1 MEFHVPVLYL
11 AFLSEAIVHL
21 GCSPSMLL
29 FHRQEFFKTFFDLL
43 SFQADVTDLR
53 AIEETYVPVIKFK

>member
-1 MEFHVPVLYL
+1 
-11 AFLSEAIVHL
+11 
-21 GCSPSMLL
+21 MLL